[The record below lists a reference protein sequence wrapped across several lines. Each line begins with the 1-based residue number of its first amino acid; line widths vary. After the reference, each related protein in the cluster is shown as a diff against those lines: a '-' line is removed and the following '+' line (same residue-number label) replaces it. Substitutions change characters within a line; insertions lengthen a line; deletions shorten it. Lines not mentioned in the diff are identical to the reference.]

1 MASCATA
8 LQAQSLMHQ
17 FPREFLDWSF
27 DDLEKLKDQVGKQG
41 DRARLA
47 LKLILSRRFDK
58 PR

>member
-1 MASCATA
+1 
-8 LQAQSLMHQ
+8 MHQ